1 MESFAQRF
9 EGGKKIK
16 TLRMKRTINVR
27 KENNDG
33 RMVKRIDDNGK
44 MDRKTDVSRRPRIW
58 NVCKVNLAERER
70 RGQLDFEF

>member
-1 MESFAQRF
+1 
-9 EGGKKIK
+9 
-16 TLRMKRTINVR
+16 MKRTISVR

-33 RMVKRIDDNGK
+33 KGRVVKRIDDDGK
-44 MDRKTDVSRRPRIW
+44 MNGKTDVSRRPRIW